1 MSAILTSILIDVAAK
16 VGAPIVKRILQ
27 DKVGGVAGELGG
39 TVIDAIAT
47 RAGVSPEELPDVPV
61 AKIEA
66 AVAAVEAETP
76 EMILA
81 YNDRQKMSNELMLA
95 EMSKETGFGWLW
107 RPAGMWL
114 MLTCVAWYVVLRPL
128 LNALLS
134 ALGSGVSIDT
144 GIDMPTFL
152 TIFMTYAG
160 LYMGGNTVIR
170 ATTKSKV

>member
-16 VGAPIVKRILQ
+16 VGAPIVKRILK
-27 DKVGGVAGELGG
+27 DKVGGVAAELGG

-47 RAGVSPEELPDVPV
+47 RAGVPPEDLPALP
-61 AKIEA
+61 APQLEA
-66 AVAAVEAETP
+66 AVAAVEVETP

-81 YNDRQKMSNELMLA
+81 YNERQQMSNDLMLA
-95 EMSKETGFGWLW
+95 EMNKETGFGWLW

-114 MLTCVAWYVVLRPL
+114 MLACVAWYVALRPL
-128 LNALLS
+128 LNAALA
-134 ALGSGVSIDT
+134 ALGSKVMIDL
-144 GIDMPTFL
+144 GIDMSTFL

-170 ATTKSKV
+170 AVKKDG

>member
-1 MSAILTSILIDVAAK
+1 MSAILTGILIEVAAK
-16 VGAPIVKRILQ
+16 VGAPLVKKILQ

-47 RAGVSPEELPDVPV
+47 KAGVPPEELQDLPGP
-61 AKIEA
+61 KLEE

-76 EMILA
+76 ELVIA
-81 YNDRQKMSNELMLA
+81 YNQRQQMALDLQLA
-95 EMSKETGFGWLW
+95 EMNKETGFGWLW

-114 MLTCVAWYVVLRPL
+114 MLACIAWYVAVRPL
-128 LNALLS
+128 LNALLG
-134 ALGSGVSIDT
+134 ALGSPVTIDT

-160 LYMGGNTVIR
+160 LYMGGNTFIR
-170 ATTKSKV
+170 ATTKGKS

>member
-16 VGAPIVKRILQ
+16 VGAPLVKRILQ
-27 DKVGGVAGELGG
+27 EKVGGVAGDLGG

-47 RAGVSPEELPDVPV
+47 RAGVPPEELPSLP
-61 AKIEA
+61 APRIEA

-76 EMILA
+76 ELVLA
-81 YNDRQKMSNELMLA
+81 YNDRQRMANELMLA
-95 EMSKETGFGWLW
+95 EMNKETGFGWLW

-114 MLTCVAWYVVLRPL
+114 MLACVAWYVVLRPL
-128 LNALLS
+128 VNATLA
-134 ALGSGVSIDT
+134 ALGSRVAVDL

-152 TIFMTYAG
+152 TIFMTYSG

-170 ATTKSKV
+170 AVKKDG